1 MHIKHALIAAG
12 GILTV
17 PVTSHAATMIRVEFE
32 AVGPVAFAPALVA
45 AHDGTFDF
53 FDTGSAASAN
63 LEVLA
68 ELGDVSGVQGDL
80 PGTANSIVLTG
91 SGGPPIPVGATS
103 TGILSV
109 DDGNGFLS
117 VASMLLPSSDYF
129 IGNNVGNSLD
139 ISSLLNAANG
149 TSLTFNFDRVYD
161 AGTEVNDFL
170 TSPGGPLVGAPAGTA
185 TDGVAEG
192 GVITLVSGPDPFGS
206 FANAGSFDTTGID
219 FTSGN
224 VATVRLTVVPEPSS
238 MALLGLGGLAFFL
251 RRRR

>member
-1 MHIKHALIAAG
+1 MNIKHACIAIG
-12 GILTV
+12 GIFSI
-17 PVTSHAATMIRVEFE
+17 PVTSQAATMIRVEFE

-45 AHDGTFDF
+45 AHDGSFDF
-53 FDTGSAASAN
+53 FDTGSAASSN
-63 LEVLA
+63 LEALA

-80 PGTANSIVLTG
+80 PGLANSVVLTG
-91 SGGPPIPVGATS
+91 GGGPPIPAGTTS
-103 TGILSV
+103 SSILSV
-109 DDGNGFLS
+109 DDGNGFLT

-185 TDGVAEG
+185 TDGVDQNG
-192 GVITLVSGPDPFGS
+192 MITFVNTADPFSG
-206 FANAGSFDTTGID
+206 FANAGTFDTSSID
-219 FTSGN
+219 FVGGN

-238 MALLGLGGLAFFL
+238 SALLGLGTLALIL
-251 RRRR
+251 RRKR